1 MNNKKYVLTISVMII
16 ASVMLSACQLP
27 FVDVIRGSGNLTT
40 ETREVSGFNQIR
52 LDGAG
57 RLVVTQG
64 STESLVIEAEDN
76 IIGELTSD
84 VQGSTLVLGFQDQ
97 PWQTSLIPTEIITYT
112 LTVTDLTDIT
122 FNGAGDFTM
131 DTLETSTLN
140 LDING
145 AGQYNI
151 AELTADSLTVKITGT
166 GTISIGGQVTTQ
178 TVNIDGAGNY
188 QAGDLE
194 TTSTE
199 ITINGLGNG
208 TVWATGTLDI
218 TINGAGNLNYY
229 GNPSVTEDVSGA
241 GDINNQGEK

>member
-1 MNNKKYVLTISVMII
+1 MNRKYFWTLSLMII
-16 ASVMLSACQLP
+16 ASIVLSACQLP
-27 FVDVIRGSGNLTT
+27 FVDVIRGSGNLVT

-64 STESLVIEAEDN
+64 SSESLEIEAEDN
-76 IIGELTSD
+76 IIDELTSD
-84 VQGSTLVLGFQDQ
+84 VQGNILVLGFQDQ
-97 PWQTSLIPTEIITYT
+97 PWQTSVIPTRTITYT
-112 LTVTDLTDIT
+112 LTVTELTDIT

-131 DTLETSTLN
+131 DTLETSSLN

-151 AELTADSLTVKITGT
+151 AELLADSLSIEITGT
-166 GTISIGGQVTTQ
+166 GTISIGGQATTQ

-194 TTSTE
+194 TRSTE

-208 TVWATGTLDI
+208 TVWATDSLDI

-229 GNPSVTEDVSGA
+229 GNPSVTEDIIGA
-241 GDINNQGEK
+241 GEINNQGEK

>member
-1 MNNKKYVLTISVMII
+1 MNKKYFLTLSMLII

-40 ETREVSGFNQIR
+40 ENREVSGFNEIR

-76 IIGELTSD
+76 IINELTSD
-84 VQGSTLVLGFQDQ
+84 VQGNTLVLGFQDQ
-97 PWQTSLIPTEIITYT
+97 PWQTSLIPTRTITYT
-112 LTVTDLTDIT
+112 LTVSDLTDIT
-122 FNGAGDFTM
+122 FNGAGDFSM
-131 DTLETSTLN
+131 DRLETSSLN

-151 AELTADSLTVKITGT
+151 AELMADSLSVEITGT
-166 GTISIGGQVTTQ
+166 GTISIAGQVTTQ

-188 QAGDLE
+188 QAADLQ
-194 TTSTE
+194 TVSTE

-208 TVWATGTLDI
+208 TVWASDTLDI
-218 TINGAGNLNYY
+218 TINGAGNLNFY
-229 GNPSVTEDVSGA
+229 GNPSVTQDISGA

>member
-1 MNNKKYVLTISVMII
+1 MKKKYFLTISMMII
-16 ASVMLSACQLP
+16 ASVVLSACQIP
-27 FVDVIRGSGNLTT
+27 FIDVIRGSGNLTT
-40 ETREVSGFNQIR
+40 ETREVSGFDQIR

-57 RLVVTQG
+57 RLFVTQG

-76 IIGELTSD
+76 IISELTSD
-84 VQGSTLVLGFQDQ
+84 VRENTLVLGFQDQ
-97 PWQTSLIPTEIITYT
+97 PWQTTLIPTEIITYT

-122 FNGAGDFTM
+122 FNGAGDLTM
-131 DTLETSTLN
+131 DTLETSNLK

-151 AELTADSLTVKITGT
+151 AELMADSLSVEITGT

-188 QAGDLE
+188 QAEDLE

-199 ITINGLGNG
+199 ITVNGLGNG
-208 TVWATGTLDI
+208 TVWATDTLDL
-218 TINGAGNLNYY
+218 TINGAGNLYY
-229 GNPSVTEDVSGA
+229 FGNPSVTQDISGA
-241 GDINNQGEK
+241 GQIYNQGEK

>member
-1 MNNKKYVLTISVMII
+1 MNKKYFWTLSLMII
-16 ASVMLSACQLP
+16 ASVVLSACQLP
-27 FVDVIRGSGNLTT
+27 FVDVVRGSGNLVT
-40 ETREVSGFNQIR
+40 ETREVSGFNKIR

-64 STESLVIEAEDN
+64 SSESLEIEAEDN

-84 VQGSTLVLGFQDQ
+84 VQGDTLILGFQDQ
-97 PWQTSLIPTEIITYT
+97 PWQTSLIPTEIITYN
-112 LTVTDLTDIT
+112 LMVTDLTDIT

-131 DTLETSTLN
+131 DSLETSTLN

-151 AELTADSLTVKITGT
+151 ADLMADSLSVEITGT
-166 GTISIGGQVTTQ
+166 GTISIGGQVETQ
-178 TVNIDGAGNY
+178 TVDIDGAGNY

-208 TVWATGTLDI
+208 TVWATDTLEI